1 MNKVHQTCW
10 FVPFPVG
17 GIGKPPAP
25 ARGRKG
31 RRRVAERGGRDRGV
45 SAFGGYSGQAFSPA
59 GDKGRFVLPPAFRK
73 AVRESSGGNRILCL
87 AAHDRFDCLIGFGLS
102 RKEQLNAQLEREEE
116 RAIRLGLHDFDR
128 DVRAQQLFGFEQLP
142 FDDSGRFV
150 MPDHLRDL
158 GKVGDGL
165 YFQGAGDFFFIWNP
179 DELAR
184 MGPEWKGAQA
194 ACAKLL
200 AAARKGGA

>member
-1 MNKVHQTCW
+1 M
-10 FVPFPVG
+10 
-17 GIGKPPAP
+17 
-25 ARGRKG
+25 
-31 RRRVAERGGRDRGV
+31 

>member
-1 MNKVHQTCW
+1 
-10 FVPFPVG
+10 
-17 GIGKPPAP
+17 
-25 ARGRKG
+25 
-31 RRRVAERGGRDRGV
+31 V

-73 AVRESSGGNRILCL
+73 AVKESSGDNRILCL

-102 RKEQLNAQLEREEE
+102 RKDQLHTQLDREEE
-116 RAIRLGLHDFDR
+116 RAIRIGKTDFDR
-128 DVRAQQLFGFEQLP
+128 EVRAQQLFGFEQLP

-150 MPDHLRDL
+150 MPEHLKDL
-158 GKVGDGL
+158 GKVGDAL
-165 YFQGAGDFFFIWNP
+165 YFQGAGEFFFIWNP

-194 ACAKLL
+194 ACAKLI
-200 AAARKGGA
+200 ATARKGAA